1 MASAKNSSTTQVRIG
16 ISQSNQELNFE
27 CDLGRD
33 EVQAI
38 ITKALDG
45 NSTIVLGDT
54 KGHTVMLAASKV
66 AFVELGSNADRK
78 IGFTTL

>member
-1 MASAKNSSTTQVRIG
+1 MASAKSSSTQVRIG
-16 ISQSNQELNFE
+16 ISQSNQELSFE

-33 EVQAI
+33 EIQAI

-45 NSTIVLGDT
+45 NSTIVLNDT
-54 KGHTVMLAASKV
+54 KGHTVMLASAKV
-66 AFVELGSNADRK
+66 AFVELGSGGDRK